1 METVSKLQP
10 LRRVFSGPARFAAVA
25 ASATALIL
33 GAGACS
39 SPPEPSPA
47 TPPATPTAG
56 PAPSAGPTT
65 PPAPAARPLG
75 WGPDQQDA
83 DRAAAAV
90 AAMSTEELAGQV
102 LLPFYSGLDADAQ
115 AATVRRLHLAG
126 SIIMGDNVPGM
137 PDGRVDTAAMLGI
150 TGRLQAATQADGRS
164 WPGMIAVDQEGGMV
178 SRLRAPLTEWPAPM
192 SYGAA
197 GNAPLAGG
205 AGTAVAAELA
215 ALGFNTDFAP
225 TLDVTIGPAD
235 RAVGARSLSG
245 DAGAAAG
252 LGTAFAQGLLAGGLL
267 PAVKHFPGHG
277 SVTADSHE
285 SLPVLDG
292 TPEQL
297 RTKDLA
303 PFQAAIDA
311 GLPMVM
317 TGHLAVTAWQPGV
330 PATVSAASY
339 AELRRMGF
347 QGVAVTDAL
356 NMGAITDAY
365 PDDSAAPLAL
375 AAGADL
381 LVMPAKADAAHA
393 AIVGAVRNGTLPA
406 GRLAEAAQ
414 RVVTMMMWRGRTG
427 AFPGVPPGSGTD
439 LSRTISAAAITVL
452 AGPCEGPLVPGS
464 VRIAGGSA
472 LDRARF
478 TAAVQEAGISVGS
491 GPLVTLIGFGGSA
504 AAPEAAGAAVAVALD
519 APWPLA
525 ESAAPTRIA
534 LYGRTPGAFAALA
547 DVLTGKAAAPGRL
560 PAAVGPHPPGSG
572 CR

>member
-1 METVSKLQP
+1 MESVSKSQP
-10 LRRVFSGPARFAAVA
+10 LCRVLSGTARFAAVA
-25 ASATALIL
+25 ATVSALVV

-47 TPPATPTAG
+47 TPPASPTS
-56 PAPSAGPTT
+56 PPSPSVSRT
-65 PPAPAARPLG
+65 PPPTVAARPLG

-83 DRAAAAV
+83 DRAADAV
-90 AAMSTEELAGQV
+90 ATMSTEELAGQV
-102 LLPFYSGLDADAQ
+102 LLPFYSGLDAEAQ
-115 AATVRRLHLAG
+115 AATVQRLHLAG

-137 PDGRVDTAAMLGI
+137 SDGQVDTAAMLGV
-150 TGRLQAATQADGRS
+150 TRRLQAATQAGGRS

-197 GNAPLAGG
+197 GNAPLAGD
-205 AGTAVAAELA
+205 AGTAMAAELA

-225 TLDVTIGPAD
+225 TVDVTMGPAD

-245 DAGAAAG
+245 DAGTAAG
-252 LGTAFAQGLLAGGLL
+252 LGVGFAQGLLAGGLL

-285 SLPVLDG
+285 SLPVQNG

-297 RTKDLA
+297 RTRDLV

-317 TGHLAVTAWQPGV
+317 TGHLAVSAWQPGV

-339 AELRRMGF
+339 AELRAMGF

-356 NMGAITDAY
+356 NMGAVTGAY

-381 LVMPAKADAAHA
+381 LVMPARVDVAHA
-393 AIVGAVRNGTLPA
+393 AIVGAVKTGSLPA

-427 AFPGVPPGSGTD
+427 AAPGLPPGSGAE
-439 LSRTISAAAITVL
+439 LSRHISAAAITVL
-452 AGPCEGPLVPGS
+452 AGPCQGPLVPGS
-464 VRIAGGSA
+464 MRIAGGSA

-478 TAAVQEAGISVGS
+478 AAAAGAAGISVGS

-504 AAPEAAGAAVAVALD
+504 AAPEAAEAAVAVALD

-525 ESAAPTRIA
+525 DSAAPTRIA

-547 DVLTGKAAAPGRL
+547 DVLAGRAAAPGRL

-572 CR
+572 CG